1 MENSIPFRKITDKIG
16 RELDINTFESF
27 FVSLDSEGV
36 LSVQGGKS
44 MRFCSDNRIELIG
57 YDRIVIIEGED
68 MQVLLHSKPETV
80 IKGKIAK
87 LEFVTGGRNA

>member
-1 MENSIPFRKITDKIG
+1 
-16 RELDINTFESF
+16 
-27 FVSLDSEGV
+27 
-36 LSVQGGKS
+36 